1 MTGLVSYSQ
10 DNVNLVRPGEPCNF
24 AAVPSE
30 IDGLADVFGAVRI
43 TAAVFFRSAA
53 QAPWIFEQLSRE
65 AVLPM
70 ILPGARD
77 MISFHFVLEG
87 SCYANLVG
95 GESIEL
101 TQNKVIVFTRGDP
114 YVISSSPGLHAHS
127 ALPHKRMTS
136 GKMPFTETFD
146 ENGPVTARLVSGFLA
161 CDSRHYNPLLDNLP
175 AALVGDFTDDSGF
188 RSLAQLTGLAID
200 QAAAERAGGQ
210 TVLGRLTELMFI
222 EIVRQHVEQLP
233 ADAINWLSALRDA
246 SIGRALSLMHGD
258 PGKPWSLESV
268 AREVGLSRSEFAERF
283 TTFVG
288 VPPMQYLA
296 KWRMQTAAGLLRD
309 SVNIASIANEVGYSC
324 EASFS
329 RAFKKIVGVAPS
341 EWRRQ
346 SELMAA

>member
-1 MTGLVSYSQ
+1 MTDAVSCSQ
-10 DNVNLVRPGEPCNF
+10 DSVNLVQPGEPCNF
-24 AAVPSE
+24 AAAPSE
-30 IDGLADVFGAVRI
+30 IDGLGDVFGAVRI
-43 TAAVFFRSAA
+43 TAAVFFRIAA
-53 QAPWIFEQLSRE
+53 QAPWILEQLSRD

-95 GESIEL
+95 GESIKL
-101 TQNKVIVFTRGDP
+101 TQNKVIVFTRGDR
-114 YVISSSPGLHAHS
+114 YVISSGPDVRAPSSPPQSRVAARQL
-127 ALPHKRMTS
+127 
-136 GKMPFTETFD
+136 PFTESFG
-146 ENGPVTARLVSGFLA
+146 EGGPVTARLVSGFLA
-161 CDSRHYNPLLDNLP
+161 CDSRQYNPLLDNLP

-222 EIVRQHVEQLP
+222 EVVRQYVERLP
-233 ADAINWLSALRDA
+233 ANSINWMSALRDA
-246 SIGRALSLMHGD
+246 SIGRALSLMHSD
-258 PGKPWSLESV
+258 PGRPWSLESV